1 MPPVLR
7 RLAQCQLSRQTLDL
21 QHRSLATSRYSIG
34 LGWYLLTVV
43 AVCRLAFADTRYYV
57 GDPAFTDIPVEGML
71 DPEYGRARAQLIDPA
86 KASVDVLRGPMHWIA
101 SVSLSGRLL
110 VW

>member
-1 MPPVLR
+1 M
-7 RLAQCQLSRQTLDL
+7 
-21 QHRSLATSRYSIG
+21 
-34 LGWYLLTVV
+34 
-43 AVCRLAFADTRYYV
+43 CRLAFADTRYYV
-57 GDPAFTDIPVEGML
+57 GDPAFTDVPVEGML

-110 VW
+110 VLRTVALLLSCLLLCQELA

>member
-1 MPPVLR
+1 MSLE
-7 RLAQCQLSRQTLDL
+7 
-21 QHRSLATSRYSIG
+21 HRSLASYTQVDRAT
-34 LGWYLLTVV
+34 WYPAHLNVI

-101 SVSLSGRLL
+101 SVSLSCRLL

>member
-1 MPPVLR
+1 MF
-7 RLAQCQLSRQTLDL
+7 
-21 QHRSLATSRYSIG
+21 
-34 LGWYLLTVV
+34 
-43 AVCRLAFADTRYYV
+43 RLAFADTRYYV